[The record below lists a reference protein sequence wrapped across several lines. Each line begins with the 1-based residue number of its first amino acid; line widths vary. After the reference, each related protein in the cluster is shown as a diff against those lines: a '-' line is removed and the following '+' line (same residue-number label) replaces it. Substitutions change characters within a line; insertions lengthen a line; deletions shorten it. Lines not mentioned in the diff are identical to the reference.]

1 MPRTKEQNDIV
12 KAQRRQSILESSFIL
27 YALYDNKITID
38 QISNKSKC
46 SHGIVY
52 HYFKNVDEIIDSIF
66 KSPELNALK
75 NELMTL
81 LDIDKPLDS
90 LTASIRKLTT
100 LKTSNNFAIAHILLK
115 EEGKN
120 SLKDRFS
127 NLIKKGQE
135 QHLFVAG
142 ETKDII
148 AVLFS
153 FLDGLYL
160 EALLH
165 KRSSLPLILIDNI
178 LNIVIKH

>member
-27 YALYDNKITID
+27 YALYGDKITID

-52 HYFKNVDEIIDSIF
+52 HYFKNVNEIIDSLF
-66 KSPELNALK
+66 KSPELNELK
-75 NELMTL
+75 NELMIL
-81 LDIDKPLDS
+81 LDIDNPLEGIS
-90 LTASIRKLTT
+90 ASIRKLTN
-100 LKTSNNFAIAHILLK
+100 LKNSNEFAIAHILLK

-135 QHLFVAG
+135 EHLFVAG
-142 ETKDII
+142 ETKDIV

-165 KRSSLPLILIDNI
+165 KRNNLPLISIDNI

>member
-12 KAQRRQSILESSFIL
+12 KTQRRQSILQSSFIL
-27 YALYDNKITID
+27 YALYGDKVTID

-52 HYFKNVDEIIDSIF
+52 HYFKNVDEIIDSLF

-75 NELMTL
+75 NELMVL
-81 LDIDKPLDS
+81 LDMDKPLES
-90 LTASIRKLTT
+90 IAASIRKLTS
-100 LKTSNNFAIAHILLK
+100 LKNNNEFAIAHILLK

-120 SLKDRFS
+120 SLKERFS
-127 NLIKKGQE
+127 NLIEKGQE

-142 ETKDII
+142 EAKDII

-160 EALLH
+160 QALLH
-165 KRSSLPLILIDNI
+165 KRNSLPLISIDNI